1 VEGGSGGVLDT
12 DMQKIVV
19 PDLALPGVPSMS
31 TPRVYR
37 ARTARDVRAL
47 AKDALA
53 LPRVGRD
60 FSRTERILIRLDVY
74 GDAAATAALLNRQ
87 GQKMVDLPLAPAE
100 VGGTHQLE
108 LPLGSLAP
116 GEYVIEI
123 TATEGGAAIKAL
135 VPLKVGR

>member
-1 VEGGSGGVLDT
+1 
-12 DMQKIVV
+12 
-19 PDLALPGVPSMS
+19 
-31 TPRVYR
+31 
-37 ARTARDVRAL
+37 
-47 AKDALA
+47 
-53 LPRVGRD
+53 
-60 FSRTERILIRLDVY
+60 
-74 GDAAATAALLNRQ
+74 
-87 GQKMVDLPLAPAE
+87 MVDLPLAPAE